1 MSQNGDFYTRI
12 AHPAEIIELL
22 ETLRQPGSACLVL
35 EQDQAAEWPVAVA
48 LACPGDVLHLDVSAI
63 CAEVTALCEGAAFRL
78 SGQGARGVLR
88 TPVLTVQ
95 QIWEE
100 DQRRYCR
107 CEFPGWL
114 EKHQQRD
121 TFRARLRRGMKVRV
135 NLQDAGAVA
144 TGYLR
149 DLSLHGCM
157 VDAEPSAAALLDDR
171 SRPLQLDMTF
181 PDGSHFTA
189 PGWPRHQTFRNDRIL
204 CGFRLDVAGRDQQQR
219 LWFLVRETERE
230 AARHAASDK
239 SDLRP
244 SPLYA
249 GSTIDDATDPE
260 VVGYRNPMARQLAG
274 CASFLATQILKLR
287 EGGYLDQKLL
297 SDQSAKLLAL
307 HAEDR
312 EGLLFALT
320 CLHRELPLIRH
331 CLAVAV
337 RLVDLGAALGLKPDV
352 CKALAASGMVHDLG
366 KALLP
371 GPLRDATHLDP
382 NQLRQF
388 REHVPIVKER
398 LAACHWLSPVAIQTV
413 IEGSNERL
421 DGSGYPSG
429 RSGDKLHALMR
440 VAAIVDV
447 TDAMGRD
454 RPDRPALPIH
464 QIHRHLRQ
472 SPAQFDLRWVERYI
486 DHFGMWPVG
495 TLVRFAGGEL
505 AWVLSLDADRALAA
519 VRQVDDAAPGDAGSG
534 ILVHGRDLARLGEP
548 VEALL
553 PSA

>member
-1 MSQNGDFYTRI
+1 MTESGDFYTRI
-12 AHPAEIIELL
+12 DHPAEIIELL
-22 ETLRQPGSACLVL
+22 ETLRQPGTACVVL
-35 EQDQAAEWPVAVA
+35 EQDQMAKLPVTVA
-48 LACPGDVLHLDVSAI
+48 MTCAGEVLHLDVSAI
-63 CAEVTALCEGAAFRL
+63 ADGATAFCEGAVFRL
-78 SGQGARGVLR
+78 NGQGSRGVLR
-88 TPVLTVQ
+88 TPILTVQ

-100 DQRRYCR
+100 DQRRFCK
-107 CEFPGWL
+107 CEFPSWL

-121 TFRARLRRGMKVRV
+121 TFRARLRRGMKVKV
-135 NLQDAGAVA
+135 NLQDAGATA

-157 VDAEPSAAALLDDR
+157 VEAEPSAAALLEDR
-171 SRPLQLDMTF
+171 SRPLQLEMNF
-181 PDGSHFTA
+181 PDGTRFIA

-204 CGFRLDVAGRDQQQR
+204 CGFRLEVAGRDQQQR

-230 AARHAASDK
+230 SARHAASDK

-249 GSTIDDATDPE
+249 GSTIDDAADDSDT
-260 VVGYRNPMARQLAG
+260 YRNPMARQLAG
-274 CASFLATQILKLR
+274 CASFLATQIMKLR
-287 EGGYLDQKLL
+287 QGGLVDQKLL
-297 SDQSAKLLAL
+297 SQHAAKLMAL

-352 CKALAASGMVHDLG
+352 CRALAAAGLVHDLG

-371 GPLRDATHLDP
+371 APLRDATHLDAE
-382 NQLRQF
+382 QQRQF
-388 REHVPIVKER
+388 RQHVALIKDR
-398 LAACHWLSPVAIQTV
+398 LAACHWLSPVAVQTV
-413 IEGSNERL
+413 VEGGNERL
-421 DGSGYPSG
+421 DGSGYPG
-429 RSGDKLHALMR
+429 HRSGDKLHALMR

-447 TDAMGRD
+447 VDAMGRD
-454 RPDRPALPIH
+454 RADRAGLPIDRIY
-464 QIHRHLRQ
+464 QHLRR
-472 SPAQFDLRWVERYI
+472 SPAQFDPRWVERYV
-486 DHFGMWPVG
+486 DHFGIWPVG
-495 TLVRFAGGEL
+495 TLLRFPRGEL
-505 AWVLSLDADRALAA
+505 GWVLSLDAERAIAA
-519 VRQVDDAAPGDAGSG
+519 VRQVDEPSFDDATSG
-534 ILVHGRDLARLGEP
+534 ILVHGRDLARLGTP